1 MQIRR
6 RIPFPWLRPA
16 RGRREGRG
24 QLFLSVLLGLGLAL
38 FLIHQFDAALRPQLI
53 ALAETR
59 VRNKI
64 TLIAD
69 QAVSQALSDQALSY
83 TDMVRLQTDG
93 GEIATLSTDTVRLNL
108 LRTSILEEIVTQV
121 EDLDSHFLDVPL
133 GALTG
138 IDLLS
143 ALGPALPVQVLSVA
157 STEGQY
163 RNDFTSAGVNQ
174 TIHRILLDVSITAR
188 LLLPGGIV
196 ETQID
201 TPVCIAETVIIG
213 QPPQT
218 YLNRNQ

>member
-1 MQIRR
+1 MRKRR
-6 RIPFPWLRPA
+6 RIPSPWLRQT
-16 RGRREGRG
+16 GDRREGRG

-59 VRNKI
+59 VRNEI
-64 TLIAD
+64 THIAD
-69 QAVSQALSDQALSY
+69 QAVSQTLSDQALSY
-83 TDMVRLQTDG
+83 TDMVRLQADR
-93 GEIATLSTDTVRLNL
+93 GEVAILSTDTVRLNL
-108 LRTSILEEIVTQV
+108 LRTSVLEEIVAQV
-121 EDLDSHFLDVPL
+121 EDLDSHFLGVPL

-157 STEGQY
+157 SAEGSY

-174 TIHRILLDVSITAR
+174 TIHRILLDVSVTAQ

-196 ETQID
+196 ETQIN
-201 TPVCIAETVIIG
+201 TPVCVAETVIIG

-218 YLNRNQ
+218 YLNWNQ